1 MKAVTSVITAM
12 LVAQTVVAQE
22 IGSKWIKDNLK
33 KLISG
38 LFLLAVACGGSGKD
52 LSNWLGSWAGNQT
65 TTVTCPG
72 NAPVTQNSLVSVTLS
87 NGSGADL
94 QYTSNDGCLL
104 KFNVSGST
112 ATLANGPVTCSATS
126 NGTAVSLSVASYTL
140 YTSDGHHLTATA
152 AGTATVSG
160 VSCVF
165 GLTGSGTR

>member
-1 MKAVTSVITAM
+1 MDQGQLEKAHQRIVFARRR
-12 LVAQTVVAQE
+12 LWRKRQGPLE
-22 IGSKWIKDNLK
+22 
-33 KLISG
+33 
-38 LFLLAVACGGSGKD
+38 LARV
-52 LSNWLGSWAGNQT
+52 LGGNQT

-94 QYTSNDGCLL
+94 QYTSNDGCLF

-140 YTSDGHHLTATA
+140 YTSDGHHLTANA
-152 AGTATVSG
+152 VGTATVGG